1 MVTASGWAIGTV
13 AFLFGQL
20 DDDKVSLLAF
30 WHHTFSFLANI
41 KQYASNGSET
51 IAEQSTCTG
60 AVSKRGE
67 DATIC

>member
-13 AFLFGQL
+13 AFLFGQRN
-20 DDDKVSLLAF
+20 DYKVSLLAF
-30 WHHTFSFLANI
+30 WDHTFGLLANI
-41 KQYASNGSET
+41 TQYASNGSET